1 MLKAVTTVCVRG
13 FERYLPDPFVIVL
26 IMTGIVLLAGIV
38 GEGQS
43 AADMLV
49 WWREGFWELLSFAMQ
64 MTLILVLGYT
74 LARTPLVA
82 RAIAF
87 VTGFA
92 RSPGSAIVI
101 VTLVSLFASWINWGF
116 GLVVGAIL
124 GREMARRVP
133 GLDYRLLIASAYS
146 GFLIWHGGLS
156 ASIPLIIASPGH
168 FLEGAMG
175 VVSTERTIFSPFNL
189 LLTAALVVVIPLTN
203 RLLLTTI
210 DKPVTISPELL
221 AQDEDASRA
230 ERRD

>member
-1 MLKAVTTVCVRG
+1 MLKVVTGLCVRG

-26 IMTGIVLLAGIV
+26 LMTGIVFLAGV
-38 GEGQS
+38 LGEGQS

-49 WWREGFWELLSFAMQ
+49 WWRQGFWELLSFTMQ
-64 MTLILVLGYT
+64 MALILLLGYT

-82 RAIAF
+82 RAIVAA
-87 VTGFA
+87 TRLA
-92 RSPGSAIVI
+92 RSPGAAIVI

-124 GREMARRVP
+124 GREMAKRVP

-175 VVSTERTIFSPFNL
+175 VVSTDRTIFSTFNL
-189 LLTAALVVVIPLTN
+189 ALTAALVVVIPLTN
-203 RLLLTTI
+203 RLLLSTI
-210 DKPVTISPELL
+210 D
-221 AQDEDASRA
+221 
-230 ERRD
+230 